1 MNKRF
6 VSFLASVAAFL
17 TLLGGLDLSG
27 FITLL
32 PDTVATGFA
41 TALPLLA
48 GITHLVKTF
57 GDFADDGK
65 INGSFKLLPF
75 LLLLGAVVF
84 LNACAALTSAAT
96 GQPIPTTAVK
106 RDAPE
111 AKPFN
116 VATLDVQRAEA
127 SPPATI
133 WGLYN
138 AGGLADTARALAIK
152 ATK

>member
-6 VSFLASVAAFL
+6 VSFLAAVAAFL

-32 PDTVATGFA
+32 PDNLATGFA

-48 GITHLVKTF
+48 GITHLVKSL

-65 INGSFKLLPF
+65 INGSFKAVLF
-75 LLLLGAVVF
+75 LLACGFALA
-84 LNACAALTSAAT
+84 NSSCAAVGSAVT
-96 GQPIPTTAVK
+96 GQPIPATAVK
-106 RDAPE
+106 RHE
-111 AKPFN
+111 GTPFN
-116 VATLDVQRAEA
+116 VASSDVYRAEA
-127 SPPATI
+127 APPETI

-138 AGGLADTARALAIK
+138 AGALATQAGSLISAAK
-152 ATK
+152 

>member
-32 PDTVATGFA
+32 PDNIATGFA

-48 GITHLVKTF
+48 GVTHLVKTF

-65 INGSFKLLPF
+65 INGSFNGSLKVLP
-75 LLLLGAVVF
+75 LLLWLTLGALSFFTV
-84 LNACAALTSAAT
+84 ACGT
-96 GQPIPTTAVK
+96 GTILK
-106 RDAPE
+106 FGE
-111 AKPFN
+111 AGI
-116 VATLDVQRAEA
+116 EII
-127 SPPATI
+127 PPAVPIVTPV
-133 WGLYN
+133 
-138 AGGLADTARALAIK
+138 K
-152 ATK
+152 

>member
-1 MNKRF
+1 MNKRII
-6 VSFLASVAAFL
+6 SFLASVAAFL

-32 PDTVATGFA
+32 PDDVATGFA

-65 INGSFKLLPF
+65 INGSFRLLPF
-75 LLLLGAVVF
+75 LLLLGAVML
-84 LNACAALTSAAT
+84 LNACAALGSAAT
-96 GQPIPTTAVK
+96 GQPIPATPVQREK
-106 RDAPE
+106 G
-111 AKPFN
+111 KPFN
-116 VATLDVQRAEA
+116 VATIDVQRAEA
-127 SPPATI
+127 SPPATV

-138 AGGLADTARALAIK
+138 AGAFAETARAVAIQ